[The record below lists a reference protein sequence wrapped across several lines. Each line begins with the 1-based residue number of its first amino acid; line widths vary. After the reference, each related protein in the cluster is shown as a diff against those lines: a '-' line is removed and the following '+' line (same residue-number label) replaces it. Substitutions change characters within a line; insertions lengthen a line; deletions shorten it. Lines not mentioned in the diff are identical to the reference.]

1 MNLKALRRQIDRV
14 DSVILKLLNE
24 RTKIALK
31 IKKIKIKGGLE
42 PYTPDREH
50 ALLSRLINQ
59 NKGIIKKES
68 ILAIFRE
75 IMSAALAVE
84 KPLRIA
90 YLGPPAT
97 FTHLASLKK
106 FGASVE
112 YIPQNNISDIF
123 SEIEKAHSDYGV
135 VPIENSIEGAVN
147 HTLDMFVDSDLK
159 ICSEVLLTISHNLL
173 SNSPLK
179 RIKRVY
185 SNPQVFG
192 QCRRWLR
199 DNLSGAEFIEVS
211 STTKAAELASK
222 TKYAAAIASI
232 IASQAYGL
240 KVVAER
246 IEDYADNVTRFL
258 VIGNTIANPTGN
270 DKTSVMFSIKD
281 RVGALYDMLAP
292 FKKNK
297 INLTKIE
304 SRPSKRKAWEYYFFV
319 DFMGHISDRNV
330 KKALDELTKNCTLLK
345 ILGSYPVSE

>member
-1 MNLKALRRQIDRV
+1 MNLKALRKQIDRI
-14 DSVILKLLNE
+14 DSAILKLLNE
-24 RTKIALK
+24 RTRIALK
-31 IKKIKIKGGLE
+31 IKKIKIKRGLE
-42 PYTPDREH
+42 PYTPDRERT
-50 ALLSRLINQ
+50 LLSRLINQ

-97 FTHLASLKK
+97 FTHLAALKK
-106 FGASVE
+106 FGVSVE

-123 SEIEKAHSDYGV
+123 SEIEKSLCDYGV

-173 SNSPLK
+173 SNNPLSK
-179 RIKRVY
+179 IKRVY

-192 QCRRWLR
+192 QCRRWLK
-199 DNLSGAEFIEVS
+199 DNLSGAEFVEVS

-222 TKYAAAIASI
+222 EKYAASIASI
-232 IASQAYGL
+232 IASEAYGL

-270 DKTSVMFSIKD
+270 DKTSIMFSIRD

-292 FKKNK
+292 FKKNR

-304 SRPSKRKAWEYYFFV
+304 SRPSKRKAWEYYFFI
-319 DFMGHISDRNV
+319 DFIGHISDGNV